1 MLLFAPAFFIYLPF
15 ISSKDPPAAI
25 FYVKASL
32 FFIILLKIASIVICF
47 IIRCT
52 VLFFKIY
59 EKGISF
65 IEIMKKVLCN
75 FFCTFVI
82 IIKREHC
89 WHCAIYIKLTH
100 RGQRCKR
107 GLSTKENFNLRK
119 LKALCGY

>member
-75 FFCTFVI
+75 FFLHFCYHYQERT
-82 IIKREHC
+82 
-89 WHCAIYIKLTH
+89 L
-100 RGQRCKR
+100 
-107 GLSTKENFNLRK
+107 L
-119 LKALCGY
+119 ALCNLHKIDTPRATMQAWIEHKGKF